1 MSARQS
7 RMLSALRPKS
17 KYTTDGRSGCGCTG
31 CVGAGVG
38 AGVGATKGVGAT
50 NAGVGG
56 GGGARWMEGSTIGF
70 PRTVLLF
77 TTRFSFRMANGD
89 IAGSVSCSPTSEN
102 CSISVEFLPVYAGQV
117 YPYRM

>member
-1 MSARQS
+1 
-7 RMLSALRPKS
+7 MLSALRPKS
-17 KYTTDGRSGCGCTG
+17 KYTTDGRSCCGCTG

-56 GGGARWMEGSTIGF
+56 GGGGGARWMDGSTIGL

-102 CSISVEFLPVYAGQV
+102 CSIRVEFLPVYAGQV